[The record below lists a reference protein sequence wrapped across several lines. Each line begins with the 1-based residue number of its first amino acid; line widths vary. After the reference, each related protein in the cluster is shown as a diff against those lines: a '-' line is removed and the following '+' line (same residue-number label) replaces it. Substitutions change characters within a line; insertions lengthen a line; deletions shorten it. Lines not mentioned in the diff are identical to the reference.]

1 MKIPAGLLAAALLVL
16 APAALAQKM
25 VHSERSLYREVLVY
39 EEAGE
44 RCMCFTR
51 SCRIGRQSCIN
62 LADPRRFALNYTRM
76 MMGGTFLMG
85 DVPKRILIIGLG
97 GGSIPTALRELLP
110 NAQIDTVEIDPAVTR
125 VARRYFGFKDDPKMK
140 VFEVDGRVYVKRALR
155 QGVKYDL
162 VMLDAFDHEYIP
174 EHLLTREFLTE
185 VKDLLTPTGVL
196 VGNTFSSSKLY
207 DHESTTYAAVFGK
220 FFNLKS
226 ANRVIVA
233 RPAGLPTEAQL
244 RAKALEHELAL
255 RSSGVDLQS
264 VLPMFSTTPDW
275 DTTARVL
282 TDQYSPANL
291 LNR

>member
-1 MKIPAGLLAAALLVL
+1 
-16 APAALAQKM
+16 
-25 VHSERSLYREVLVY
+25 
-39 EEAGE
+39 
-44 RCMCFTR
+44 
-51 SCRIGRQSCIN
+51 
-62 LADPRRFALNYTRM
+62 
-76 MMGGTFLMG
+76 
-85 DVPKRILIIGLG
+85 
-97 GGSIPTALRELLP
+97 
-110 NAQIDTVEIDPAVTR
+110 VEIDPAVTR
-125 VARRYFGFKDDPKMK
+125 VARKYFGFKDDARLK

-155 QGVKYDL
+155 EGTKYDL

-185 VKDLLTPTGVL
+185 VKNLLTPNGVL

-220 FFNLKS
+220 FFNLKA

-255 RSSGVDLQS
+255 RSYGVDLQS
-264 VLPMFSTTPDW
+264 VLPMFTTTPDW
-275 DTTARVL
+275 DTSARVL